1 MSLDY
6 DFNASDL
13 DEFLV
18 EYVDGTMDPVVRE
31 AFEEFLRVYPEVAE
45 QVDCL
50 ASVRSELCRLGD
62 KCRCHA
68 PPGFQDRLKEQLLEE
83 SDKRTLVA
91 EDAWLPHLNTFAL
104 AFSLTLLALAVG
116 LSSSTDTRDTTE
128 SVAAEVVDDAR
139 SPAEIAGTPS
149 PLVEQVLHFDNS
161 VAFTRDVGRSVSHT
175 HPGSR
180 EVHVEAAFDRPM
192 LLSVRRD
199 IVAMR
204 PISTRDPIR
213 YTRP

>member
-31 AFEEFLRVYPEVAE
+31 AFEEFLWMYPDVAE

-50 ASVRSELCRLGD
+50 ASVRSQLCRLGD

-68 PPGFQDRLKEQLLEE
+68 PPGFQDRLKEHLLEE
-83 SDKRTLVA
+83 SSKDVHATA
-91 EDAWLPHLNTFAL
+91 EFWAPHLNTVAL
-104 AFSLTLLALAVG
+104 AFSLTLLVLAVG
-116 LSSSTDTRDTTE
+116 LSATVPRPESTE
-128 SVAAEVVDDAR
+128 SEVETVDEPRVRLETSLVTEPLRTDLGDFHGPITLAR
-139 SPAEIAGTPS
+139 
-149 PLVEQVLHFDNS
+149 NS
-161 VAFTRDVGRSVSHT
+161 HWSVSHT
-175 HPGSR
+175 HPGSG
-180 EVHVEAAFDRPM
+180 EVHVEAAFDRPI

-199 IVAMR
+199 IIAMR
-204 PISTRDPIR
+204 PVSS
-213 YTRP
+213 RPSIVYGLP

>member
-31 AFEEFLRVYPEVAE
+31 AFEEFLRMYPDVAE

-50 ASVRSELCRLGD
+50 ASVRSQLCRLGD

-83 SDKRTLVA
+83 SSNNVHATA
-91 EDAWLPHLNTFAL
+91 ETWAPHLNAVAL
-104 AFSLTLLALAVG
+104 AFSLTLLLLAVG
-116 LSSSTDTRDTTE
+116 LSTTVPSPESTE
-128 SVAAEVVDDAR
+128 STGVKAVDGSRVPLETSFVRAPVRTDLRDFHR
-139 SPAEIAGTPS
+139 SITLAS
-149 PLVEQVLHFDNS
+149 KSHW
-161 VAFTRDVGRSVSHT
+161 SVSHT
-175 HPGSR
+175 HPGSG
-180 EVHVEAAFDRPM
+180 EVHVEAAFDRPILM
-192 LLSVRRD
+192 SVRRD
-199 IVAMR
+199 IIAMR
-204 PISTRDPIR
+204 PVSTRPSVV
-213 YTRP
+213 YTLP

>member
-31 AFEEFLRVYPEVAE
+31 AFEEFLYVYPEVAE

-50 ASVRSELCRLGD
+50 ASIRSQLCRLGD

-68 PPGFQDRLKEQLLEE
+68 PAGFQDRLKEQLLGE
-83 SDKRTLVA
+83 SGESVVA
-91 EDAWLPHLNTFAL
+91 RAETWAPHLNTVAV
-104 AFSLTLLALAVG
+104 AFSLTLLALVLG
-116 LSSSTDTRDTTE
+116 LSGS
-128 SVAAEVVDDAR
+128 
-139 SPAEIAGTPS
+139 TPS
-149 PLVEQVLHFDNS
+149 PALTESGPIESVEETLFMLDAALTPVPAVRQASIYPGSIALTHDS
-161 VAFTRDVGRSVSHT
+161 YGSVSHT
-175 HPGSR
+175 HPGSG
-180 EVHVEAAFDRPM
+180 EIHVEAAFERPM

-199 IVAMR
+199 VVAMR
-204 PISTRDPIR
+204 PVSGR
-213 YTRP
+213 YEEVYTLP

>member
-6 DFNASDL
+6 DFNAADL

-83 SDKRTLVA
+83 SDKEEPILAGNWV
-91 EDAWLPHLNTFAL
+91 PHLNTFAL

-116 LSSSTDTRDTTE
+116 LSTSAPTRDSME
-128 SVAAEVVDDAR
+128 SLATEVVDDAR
-139 SPAEIAGTPS
+139 AVDAVSRIRS
-149 PLVEQVLHFDNS
+149 PLVEHVLDFENS
-161 VAFTRDVGRSVSHT
+161 VAISRDSYWNVSHT
-175 HPGSR
+175 HPGSG
-180 EVHVEAAFDRPM
+180 EIHVEAAFDRPILM
-192 LLSVRRD
+192 SVRRD
-199 IVAMR
+199 AVAMR
-204 PISTRDPIR
+204 PISTRPSVL

>member
-6 DFNASDL
+6 DFHASDL

-50 ASVRSELCRLGD
+50 ATVRSQLCRLGD

-68 PPGFQDRLKEQLLEE
+68 PPGFQDRLKEQLLVE
-83 SDKRTLVA
+83 SSAGSGMTPETLA
-91 EDAWLPHLNTFAL
+91 THLNMVAL
-104 AFSLTLLALAVG
+104 AFSLTLLLLAVVV
-116 LSSSTDTRDTTE
+116 SASVAPSEADDTRATLVTETRAAALDASLGLKTAAPRTTNFTR
-128 SVAAEVVDDAR
+128 SVALSRE
-139 SPAEIAGTPS
+139 S
-149 PLVEQVLHFDNS
+149 HWH
-161 VAFTRDVGRSVSHT
+161 VSHT

-180 EVHVEAAFDRPM
+180 EIHVDAAFDRPI

-199 IVAMR
+199 LVALR
-204 PISTRDPIR
+204 PVVDSPHAT
-213 YTRP
+213 YTLP

>member
-31 AFEEFLRVYPEVAE
+31 AFEEFLRMYPDVAE

-50 ASVRSELCRLGD
+50 ASVRSQLCRLGD

-68 PPGFQDRLKEQLLEE
+68 PPGFQDRLKEHLLEE
-83 SDKRTLVA
+83 SGKDVHVTA
-91 EDAWLPHLNTFAL
+91 ETWAPHLNAVAL
-104 AFSLTLLALAVG
+104 AFSLTLLLLAVG
-116 LSSSTDTRDTTE
+116 LATT
-128 SVAAEVVDDAR
+128 V
-139 SPAEIAGTPS
+139 PS
-149 PLVEQVLHFDNS
+149 PENAESTETEAVDGSRVPLETSLVPDPLRTDLREFHGSITLARNS
-161 VAFTRDVGRSVSHT
+161 HWSVSHT
-175 HPGSR
+175 HPGSG
-180 EVHVEAAFDRPM
+180 EVHVEAAFDRPI

-199 IVAMR
+199 MIAMR
-204 PISTRDPIR
+204 PVSS
-213 YTRP
+213 RPSVVYGLP